1 MKKISTW
8 SKLSNYVRAHKFIT
22 TIIIIVCVIAA
33 YYIYKAVL
41 TANAVPQ
48 YVLTPVSR
56 GSIIQTVT
64 GTGQVSASNQTDIQ
78 GQVSGTV
85 TGIYVSV
92 GQAVTQGQLIATIDS
107 KNAAISL
114 QNSRLSYEKLVAPA
128 KATEISNANNSVD
141 QSYTNAF
148 NAASNI
154 YLNMPG
160 IVSGMKDLLY
170 GQTGFITDQHSSY
183 LNSSARTYRDTA
195 GLEYDAAVNLYQAG
209 LSEFKSL
216 SRSSATSSINK
227 MLTDTYTAIKA
238 MSKAVSDTQVTITFI
253 TTTQPDYYAKE
264 AATAQSNITSWVTQV
279 NSDLSNLASARNS
292 IESNTNSF
300 TTLIEGADQYD
311 VKQAQLSL
319 QQAQQTYDNYFV
331 RAPYDGIIGRIS
343 VNLYGQSG
351 SGAIATIIGKDMIST
366 ISLNEVDAARVK
378 AGQLV
383 QVTFDAI
390 DGLNATG
397 TVREIE
403 LVGTVSQGVVSY
415 PVKIAINT
423 VDERIKPGMSIN
435 ATIITNQKNDIIV
448 VPSTAIKTL
457 GKIKYVETLEG
468 ANIGS
473 STRRSV
479 TISSSIT
486 PTRVPVTIGETD
498 DTNSEILTGLDNVRY
513 IITKTTAASA
523 VVSTTAT
530 PTLFSSM
537 TNRRPGATGAS
548 GTTRTTTTNG
558 NTPTVRATGGPAG
571 PGADVH
577 PAGF

>member
-1 MKKISTW
+1 MKKITIW
-8 SKLSNYVRAHKFIT
+8 SKMSKYMRAHKLIT
-22 TIIIIVCVIAA
+22 TVIIIVCLIAA
-33 YYIYKAVL
+33 YYIYKAAL

-56 GSIIQTVT
+56 GSIRQTVT
-64 GTGQVSASNQTDIQ
+64 GSGQVSASNQTDIQ

-92 GQAVTQGQLIATIDS
+92 GQTVTQGQLIATIDS
-107 KNAAISL
+107 KNASISL

-128 KATEISNANNSVD
+128 KATDISNANNSVD
-141 QSYTNAF
+141 QAYTSAF

-170 GQTGFITDQHSSY
+170 GQTGFITDQRSSY

-195 GLEYDAAVNLYQAG
+195 GIEYDAAVNLYQAS
-209 LSEFKSL
+209 LTEFKSL

-238 MSKAVSDTQVTITFI
+238 MSKAVSDTQVTITYV

-264 AATAQSNITSWVTQV
+264 AATAQSNVTSWVTQV

-300 TTLIEGADQYD
+300 TTLVEGADQYD
-311 VKQAQLSL
+311 LKQAQLSL
-319 QQAQQTYDNYFV
+319 QQAQQTYDNYFI
-331 RAPYDGIIGRIS
+331 RAPYDGVIGRIS
-343 VNLYGQSG
+343 VSLYGQSG

-383 QVTFDAI
+383 EVTFDAI

-397 TVREIE
+397 TVKEIE

-415 PVKIAINT
+415 PVKIAIST

-457 GKIKYVETLEG
+457 GKMKYVETLEG
-468 ANIGS
+468 AAIGS
-473 STRRSV
+473 STKRTI
-479 TISSSIT
+479 TISSAIS
-486 PTRVPVTIGETD
+486 PTKVPITIGETD

-523 VVSTTAT
+523 VVSSAAT

-537 TNRRPGATGAS
+537 TNRRPNAT
-548 GTTRTTTTNG
+548 GTTRTTSA
-558 NTPTVRATGGPAG
+558 PVAG
-571 PGADVH
+571 PGAAAH
-577 PAGF
+577 PPGF

>member
-8 SKLSNYVRAHKFIT
+8 PKSVSKYARAHKLIT
-22 TIIIIVCVIAA
+22 TVILIICIIVV
-33 YYIYKAVL
+33 YYIYKAAVS
-41 TANAVPQ
+41 ANAVPQ

-141 QSYTNAF
+141 QAYTSAF
-148 NAASNI
+148 NAASSI
-154 YLNMPG
+154 YLDMPG
-160 IVSGMKDLLY
+160 IVSGMKELLY
-170 GQTGFITDQHSSY
+170 GQTGFITDQRSSY
-183 LNSSARTYRDTA
+183 LNSGSRAYRDTA
-195 GLEYDAAVNLYQAG
+195 GMEYDAAVRLYEIS

-216 SRSSATSSINK
+216 NRSSATSSINK
-227 MLTDTYTAIKA
+227 MLADTYTTIKA
-238 MSKAVSDTQVTITFI
+238 MSKAVSDTQVAITYI
-253 TTTQPDYYAKE
+253 TTTQSDYHTNE
-264 AATAQSNITSWVTQV
+264 AATAQSNVTSWVTQV
-279 NSDLSNLASARNS
+279 NNDLSGLVGARNS

-300 TTLIEGADQYD
+300 TTLIEGADQFD
-311 VKQAQLSL
+311 LKQAQLSL
-319 QQAQQTYDNYFV
+319 QQAQQTYDNYFI
-331 RAPYDGIIGRIS
+331 RAPYDGVIGRIS

-351 SGAIATIIGKDMIST
+351 SSAIATIIGKDMIST
-366 ISLNEVDAARVK
+366 ISLNEVDAAKVK
-378 AGQLV
+378 AGQPV
-383 QVTFDAI
+383 GVTFDAI

-468 ANIGS
+468 TNIGS

-523 VVSTTAT
+523 VVSTIAT

-537 TNRRPGATGAS
+537 TNRRPGATG
-548 GTTRTTTTNG
+548 TTRTTTTS
-558 NTPTVRATGGPAG
+558 APAR
-571 PGADVH
+571 PAADVH